1 MFKAQTFVGV
11 LDVYRAG
18 GIGDVSPSRQPHHNA
33 PVNTHGIAL
42 HLLAYKTD
50 PLPPYPTPSAGGTS
64 RNFSPLFYPQGV
76 FMFGLLKSVTD
87 LAVDVVKVAAAPV
100 EVVVDLAGA
109 VVKPVAEA
117 AEEVVKEVKSLK
129 D

>member
-1 MFKAQTFVGV
+1 
-11 LDVYRAG
+11 
-18 GIGDVSPSRQPHHNA
+18 
-33 PVNTHGIAL
+33 
-42 HLLAYKTD
+42 
-50 PLPPYPTPSAGGTS
+50 
-64 RNFSPLFYPQGV
+64 
-76 FMFGLLKSVTD
+76 MFGLLKSVTD